1 MGSAAKREC
10 ARGER
15 CVGYDAQVGRPE
27 KLSRYNAD
35 AFCPRCQQ
43 KHRGAYVSPDNSRW
57 IGVAAQAIETA
68 LPDNKASVWD
78 LFALDPENGGH
89 GRKSDLGKVLR
100 QLDSKTLAKLR
111 DWLDE
116 RRDRAIEEY
125 GDPAWHALRT
135 RVGLAALLTPLPD
148 KMELVPDTKDGL
160 PFQIRAVRTDGKT
173 WYLNIPIR
181 AELLRLLPRHFGERG
196 YAKLLGMSRKA
207 YRRLR
212 AAAKREELSLDAFTA
227 EDLYRIV
234 YGKKRG
240 PDRKP

>member
-1 MGSAAKREC
+1 M
-10 ARGER
+10 
-15 CVGYDAQVGRPE
+15 
-27 KLSRYNAD
+27 
-35 AFCPRCQQ
+35 
-43 KHRGAYVSPDNSRW
+43 
-57 IGVAAQAIETA
+57 
-68 LPDNKASVWD
+68 
-78 LFALDPENGGH
+78 
-89 GRKSDLGKVLR
+89 
-100 QLDSKTLAKLR
+100 
-111 DWLDE
+111 
-116 RRDRAIEEY
+116 
-125 GDPAWHALRT
+125 
-135 RVGLAALLTPLPD
+135 GLAALLTPLPD

-173 WYLNIPIR
+173 WDLNIPIR